1 MTSVYPN
8 FPSHVW
14 NNFFE
19 QSIGFDKL
27 LSNIDNYY
35 LNVDRKPSYPPYN
48 IIRNSESSYQIVIA
62 LAGFSSKDITV
73 SLNENILTVK
83 GNIESDDNA
92 DKYLIKGIA
101 SRKFERLFSLNE
113 YAIVDKV
120 SFKNGVLD
128 IKINIVL
135 TEQKQTKKFNIE
147 E

>member
-27 LSNIDNYY
+27 LSNIDNYF

-135 TEQKQTKKFNIE
+135 PEEKQPQTFNIE

>member
-1 MTSVYPN
+1 MNRSYPN

-19 QSIGFDKL
+19 QSVGFDKL

-35 LNVDRKPSYPPYN
+35 LNVDKKPSYPPYN

-83 GNIESDDNA
+83 GDVKADDNS

-101 SRKFERLFSLNE
+101 SRKFEKLFSLNE
-113 YAIVDKV
+113 YAIVDSV

-135 TEQKQTKKFNIE
+135 PEEKQPQTFNIE

>member
-27 LSNIDNYY
+27 LSYIDNYY
-35 LNVDRKPSYPPYN
+35 LNVDRQPSYPPYN

-92 DKYLIKGIA
+92 DKYRILSSTDGSFYLQNYTSGSWETNIKATG
-101 SRKFERLFSLNE
+101 
-113 YAIVDKV
+113 
-120 SFKNGVLD
+120 NGVVDLYHEND
-128 IKINIVL
+128 
-135 TEQKQTKKFNIE
+135 KKLKTGTD
-147 E
+147 

>member
-1 MTSVYPN
+1 MTRVYPK

-27 LSNIDNYY
+27 LSDIDNYY
-35 LNVDRKPSYPPYN
+35 LNVDKKPSYPPYN

-73 SLNENILTVK
+73 SLNENILTIK
-83 GNIESDDNA
+83 GDIESDDDS
-92 DKYLIKGIA
+92 DKYLIKNIA

-113 YAIVDKV
+113 YAVVDKV

-128 IKINIVL
+128 ITINIVL
-135 TEQKQTKKFNIE
+135 PEEKQPQTFTIE

>member
-1 MTSVYPN
+1 MTRVYPN

-35 LNVDRKPSYPPYN
+35 LNVDKKPAYPPYN

-62 LAGFSSKDITV
+62 LAGFSSKDISV

-83 GNIESDDNA
+83 GDVKEDDNS
-92 DKYLIKGIA
+92 DKYLIKPTD
-101 SRKFERLFSLNE
+101 SPP
-113 YAIVDKV
+113 
-120 SFKNGVLD
+120 
-128 IKINIVL
+128 
-135 TEQKQTKKFNIE
+135 Q
-147 E
+147 